1 MLEVKKISAE
11 FEKLTVAERTA
22 LLMESSV
29 SVLAK
34 LHLAEIPGVDPVSTL
49 VGFILGST
57 LADGEI
63 NEREYLLIYPSL
75 VRTFGSDFDFASV
88 KESFKKDKNGKK
100 MVKQYT
106 QNLAKVIAT
115 FDEDVIADVIT
126 LCLCVLSVDG
136 KVTLRERNYLR
147 QLLKS
152 SCDK

>member
-1 MLEVKKISAE
+1 
-11 FEKLTVAERTA
+11 
-22 LLMESSV
+22 
-29 SVLAK
+29 
-34 LHLAEIPGVDPVSTL
+34 
-49 VGFILGST
+49 
-57 LADGEI
+57 
-63 NEREYLLIYPSL
+63 
-75 VRTFGSDFDFASV
+75 
-88 KESFKKDKNGKK
+88 